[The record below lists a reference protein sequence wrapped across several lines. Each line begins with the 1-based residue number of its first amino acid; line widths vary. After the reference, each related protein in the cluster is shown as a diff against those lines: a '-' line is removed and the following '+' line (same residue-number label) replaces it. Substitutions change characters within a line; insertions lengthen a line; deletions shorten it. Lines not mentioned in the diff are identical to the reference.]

1 MCYLVGERAGCITIC
16 ETAVAN
22 AISIRLDD
30 DAVRALHELEATG
43 ISRSEAVRSALVA
56 AADDSEIANG

>member
-1 MCYLVGERAGCITIC
+1 MCYLGGKRCGCITIY

-30 DAVRALHELEATG
+30 DAVRAWHELEATG
-43 ISRSEAVRSALVA
+43 LSRSEAVLSALVA

>member
-1 MCYLVGERAGCITIC
+1 MCYLGGKRCGCITIC

-30 DAVRALHELEATG
+30 DAVRVARARGDGPLALRG
-43 ISRSEAVRSALVA
+43 VRSALVA